1 MNSLTPVGESRC
13 SPGLTYGTSSLCCV
27 SAFKVSPAWV
37 EEEVP
42 HMAHN

>member
-1 MNSLTPVGESRC
+1 MNSVTPVGESRC
-13 SPGLTYGTSSLCCV
+13 SPGLTYGTSSLCV